1 MVQKKLGDYGKKSPA
16 KSPAKT
22 ISGKKVATRKE
33 IRKHEGSTEIPKR
46 GPNYTVRVRS
56 HWRR

>member
-22 ISGKKVATRKE
+22 TSGKRLQPGRRSVNMKVLLR
-33 IRKHEGSTEIPKR
+33 S
-46 GPNYTVRVRS
+46 PNADLIIQSV
-56 HWRR
+56 